1 MNKASARYP
10 RTSGCCCKEKLI
22 NFCMTES
29 VALEKIFTTSARV
42 GCTSRVNG
50 SSDRLAHA
58 GKLNAYHLVI
68 SMPCTC
74 RWQATNFVVRLFYAD
89 YRVGSQFTNP
99 RVQRPSV
106 PHPVASRLL
115 SRLIT
120 PRELPSP
127 SCSELLPVIASRLTR
142 LRALSNLRVQRLPV
156 PVASR

>member
-1 MNKASARYP
+1 
-10 RTSGCCCKEKLI
+10 
-22 NFCMTES
+22 MTES

-120 PRELPSP
+120 PRELPF
-127 SCSELLPVIASRLTR
+127 SELLGASSSDRFQTHKATGLIQSTRATAPSTRCIALTFAVNQSRELAP
-142 LRALSNLRVQRLPV
+142 LQ
-156 PVASR
+156 